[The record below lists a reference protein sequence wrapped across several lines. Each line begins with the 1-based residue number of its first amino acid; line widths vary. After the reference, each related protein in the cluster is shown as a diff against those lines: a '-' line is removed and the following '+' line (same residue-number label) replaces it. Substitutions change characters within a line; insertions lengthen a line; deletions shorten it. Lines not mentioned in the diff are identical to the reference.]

1 MIKMSSGTFNWG
13 IIGTGGIANAFCD
26 DISRLSNH
34 RVSAVLSRSIENAKK
49 FATDRKDCNPYD
61 NNIAFVNDE
70 KIDAVYVAT
79 PNTLHCQQSILAIQ
93 SKKPVLC
100 EKPFAM
106 NYDEA
111 FSMISASKQYS
122 TTLLDGMW
130 MRYLPHIKTL
140 KRLLSEEKIGNIESV
155 YACHGQ
161 NLRCYPNPRLWT
173 KNLGGGSLLDLGI
186 YVISFSHMI
195 LGKPEKIFAES
206 VFTEKN
212 VDAKT
217 SMIFQYANGAI
228 ANLSCSMYDT
238 QPNRAVIAGTKGFIE
253 IDPTFYAPTS
263 IKLCTNEGE
272 ISIYKNEYEGHGL
285 REQAIEME
293 YCVKNNLNESSK
305 MLHRESLEVIEIM
318 DKVRTEIGLSFK

>member
-1 MIKMSSGTFNWG
+1 MSSNIFNWG
-13 IIGTGGIANAFCD
+13 IIGTGGIANAFSD

-34 RVSAVLSRSIENAKK
+34 KVSAVLSRNIDNAEK
-49 FATDRKDCNPYD
+49 FAAHRLGCIPYD
-61 NNIAFVNDE
+61 NNISFVNDE
-70 KIDAVYVAT
+70 AVDAVYIAT
-79 PNTLHCQQSILAIQ
+79 PNTLHCQQTILAIQ
-93 SKKPVLC
+93 AKKPVLC
-100 EKPFAM
+100 EKPLAM

-111 FSMISASKQYS
+111 FSMISSSKQNS
-122 TTLLDGMW
+122 TALLDGMW
-130 MRYLPHIKTL
+130 MRYLPHIQTL
-140 KRLLSEEKIGNIESV
+140 KKLLSEEKIGTIESV

-161 NLRCYPNPRLWT
+161 NLRRYTNPRLWT

-195 LGKPEKIFAES
+195 LGMPEKIFAES

-263 IKLCTNEGE
+263 MRLCTNDGK
-272 ISIYKNEYEGHGL
+272 ISVYKNKYEGHGL

-293 YCVKNNLNESSK
+293 YCVKNNLNESPK
-305 MLHRESLEVIEIM
+305 MLHQESLEVIEIM
-318 DKVRTEIGLSFK
+318 DKVRAKIGLAFK